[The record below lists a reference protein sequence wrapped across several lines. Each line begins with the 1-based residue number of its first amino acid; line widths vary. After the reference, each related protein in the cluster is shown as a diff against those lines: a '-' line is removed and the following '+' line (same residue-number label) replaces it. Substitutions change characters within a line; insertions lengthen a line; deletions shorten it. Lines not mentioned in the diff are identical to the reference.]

1 MFGDLDSVSNLID
14 DIRFGNPTMA
24 GFKIFAYI
32 SIVYLWLFYAC
43 VTYASFLFG
52 KIYDMSM

>member
-43 VTYASFLFG
+43 VTYASFLFR
-52 KIYDMSM
+52 KIY

>member
-14 DIRFGNPTMA
+14 NIRFRNPTMA

-32 SIVYLWLFYAC
+32 SIVCLWLC
-43 VTYASFLFG
+43 
-52 KIYDMSM
+52 